1 MQQKVAL
8 YMHCDSDLFWLD
20 LESNGRVKLA
30 VEICIVTDRVFSFLS
45 IVKFGNLKEKCDREA
60 GVYIHM

>member
-1 MQQKVAL
+1 
-8 YMHCDSDLFWLD
+8 MHCDSDLFWLD